1 MHQIFVQKLFIYF
14 LECVAKNL
22 FRVLFI
28 YYIYYLLYYIY
39 YLSEIFAEF
48 FFAKK
53 SEFWRNFFHFWET
66 NPCFRNLEQNKCTT
80 SCNNCFAAS
89 LYIILARIY
98 SIHVFTILATL
109 QPIFCTK
116 PFICRFS
123 AFLFVMYG
131 NIPQRL

>member
-14 LECVAKNL
+14 FRGVAKIF

-39 YLSEIFAEF
+39 YLSEFLQS

-53 SEFWRNFFHFWET
+53 SEFWRNFFHFRET

-80 SCNNCFAAS
+80 SCNNCFAFS
-89 LYIILARIY
+89 LYMILARIY
-98 SIHVFTILATL
+98 SIHIFTILATL

-123 AFLFVMYG
+123 SFYL
-131 NIPQRL
+131 